1 MTHEVLEYY
10 IDWLK
15 RISHNTHVFS
25 VSTPRT
31 MSLWVLGH
39 TVYQLNVCWEQLNIQ
54 KVIYSRLLKR
64 YDTLWWAI

>member
-15 RISHNTHVFS
+15 RISHNTHALSFIELNVFS

-39 TVYQLNVCWEQLNIQ
+39 TVYQLNVC
-54 KVIYSRLLKR
+54 
-64 YDTLWWAI
+64 